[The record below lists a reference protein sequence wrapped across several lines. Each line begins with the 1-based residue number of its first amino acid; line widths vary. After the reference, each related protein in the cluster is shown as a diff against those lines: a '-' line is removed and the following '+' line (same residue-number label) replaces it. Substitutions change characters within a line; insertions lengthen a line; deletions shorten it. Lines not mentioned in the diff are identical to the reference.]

1 MKYKVGLSA
10 GHSNVPGRDQGAT
23 GNSYIEGHL
32 AVEYRAL
39 LAFYLRKKGI
49 NPIMDGNNTILKETI
64 NFFKKVINAGDYIL
78 LDIHWN
84 SGSSKS
90 AGTET
95 FIPENPKKEE
105 IPLAKAFS
113 KITSVVL
120 DIPLRGDEGVKYE
133 YESHHKKLGF
143 FTLSDLKVL
152 LEICFIT
159 NASEMESY
167 QRNKNILAEK
177 HAQLL
182 FNFCNGLP
190 LMNSINLDTNTKN
203 YHVVQTGDTISKIA
217 KKYNVT
223 IETLSSLNKMTNI
236 DFITVGQKIIIP

>member
-23 GNSYIEGHL
+23 GNGYIEGQL
-32 AVEYRAL
+32 AVEYRSL
-39 LAFYLRKKGI
+39 LSFYLQKKGI
-49 NPIMDGNNTILKETI
+49 TAIIDGNNSVLKETI
-64 NFFKKVINAGDYIL
+64 NFFKKIINAGDFVL
-78 LDIHWN
+78 VDIHWN
-84 SGSSKS
+84 SGSSKA

-95 FIPENPKKEE
+95 FIPTNPKKEE
-105 IPLAKAFS
+105 KELAKAFS

-120 DIPLRGDEGVKYE
+120 DITLRGNDGVKYE

-143 FTLSDLKVL
+143 FTLSDFKVL

-159 NASEMESY
+159 NFQEMESY
-167 QRNKNILAEK
+167 QENKHVLAEK

-190 LMNSINLDTNTKN
+190 LMNNLNLDLNEKN
-203 YHVVQTGDTISKIA
+203 YHVVQTGETFSKIA
-217 KKYNVT
+217 QKYNLT
-223 IETLSSLNKMTNI
+223 IQQLQDLNSMTNI
-236 DFITVGQKIIIP
+236 NFITVGQKIIIP